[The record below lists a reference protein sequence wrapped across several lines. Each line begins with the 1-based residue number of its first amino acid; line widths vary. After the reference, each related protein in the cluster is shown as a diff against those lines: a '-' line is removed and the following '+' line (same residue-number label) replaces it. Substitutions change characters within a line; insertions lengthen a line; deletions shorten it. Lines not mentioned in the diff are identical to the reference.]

1 MTMKSNELPFP
12 DFVMKLHTYSS
23 ALLILSVSAVGSEI
37 PPDFLAR
44 AKMTSPTTMRGTATH
59 EQLVRVYKKTL
70 QENPLGKLEPAEGP
84 DPSKTN
90 RPKSLL
96 SRSDIICFGG
106 RVTLVPK
113 RAILNMPAK
122 YADRLKV
129 DPTAKAQGWLDFYT
143 MNRGWIT
150 TVEVTRTQAEGNSE
164 LGEELAERVRK
175 SSNMVVAT
183 YKGGPISVLP
193 LKVEDETKTEK

>member
-1 MTMKSNELPFP
+1 
-12 DFVMKLHTYSS
+12 MKLHSYSTV
-23 ALLILSVSAVGSEI
+23 LLILSVSSAGAEML
-37 PPDFLAR
+37 PGFLSGGEMA
-44 AKMTSPTTMRGTATH
+44 SQTTMRDAATH
-59 EQLVRVYKKTL
+59 GQLVKVYKKTT
-70 QENPLGKLEPAEGP
+70 QEDPLEKLDLAKGP

-90 RPKSLL
+90 QPKSLL

-129 DPTAKAQGWLDFYT
+129 DRKAKAQGWLDFYT
-143 MNRGWIT
+143 MNCGWIT
-150 TVEVTRTQAEGNSE
+150 TIEVTRAQAEGNSD

-193 LKVEDETKTEK
+193 LKVEDETQTQTQTQK